1 MQSIIDTARNVKHR
15 SISVS
20 CSWLN
25 LTSIT
30 GLSFKIVDEKVYT
43 AVQCQTQVW
52 YTCYLVHPI
61 RPIFKLCIHPNIVC
75 WFKWSKQTTIRWQYV
90 VSAIVCK
97 TKLGNNNRIRLPS
110 VAVRTRHSSLY
121 VLNNIWDNMVILSNS
136 YFWFWYSPF
145 TISNL
150 CPIRTIRISW
160 MLGIHFIEWQRIN
173 TTAMTKPNLA
183 IAISFPRRFE
193 WTWVV
198 TEPFRFRIFSE
209 KSKPLYN

>member
-15 SISVS
+15 LISVS

-90 VSAIVCK
+90 VSAITCK
-97 TKLGNNNRIRLPS
+97 TKLGNNNRIRLLS

-121 VLNNIWDNMVILSNS
+121 VLDNIWYNMVLLWKLIVFLILISH
-136 YFWFWYSPF
+136 FP
-145 TISNL
+145 ISNL
-150 CPIRTIRISW
+150 GTIHTIRISW
-160 MLGIHFIEWQRIN
+160 MFGIHFIEWQKIN
-173 TTAMTKPNLA
+173 TTAMIKPNLA

-198 TEPFRFRIFSE
+198 T
-209 KSKPLYN
+209 